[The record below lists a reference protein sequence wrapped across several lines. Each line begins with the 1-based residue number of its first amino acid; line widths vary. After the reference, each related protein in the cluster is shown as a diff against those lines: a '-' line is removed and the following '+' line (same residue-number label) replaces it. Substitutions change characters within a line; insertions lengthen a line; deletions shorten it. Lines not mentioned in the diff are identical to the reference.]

1 MKLIKYFFVLCALTL
16 GFVACDDDDD
26 NKELPDGGSQ
36 VEKVGVA
43 FGETGRT
50 VLRNSSKVQ
59 IPIVLEKA
67 AEAMVRVNVAPV
79 VSDKDTVAEEGIDFN
94 VSEKVI
100 NIPAGETTGY
110 LEIDVLDPGKVT
122 KDMTVDIEIKGVYGA
137 GKKAETNQ
145 TFRLAITSN
154 AFVEFEKAVWTTYES
169 AATNEEY
176 GATCRV
182 PLKVSGELREAATV
196 EIAVADSTAKEYE
209 HFELVSKKITIQP
222 GEETVYVE
230 LIPKDDK
237 EVNYDRIFSLSL
249 LSVDGS
255 NLTIGKTKA
264 VCEVTIVSEEK
275 MKTLSFK
282 EIALTMDEGETKIF
296 EVNIDYAPVEGED
309 PVTVILAQRSGNAE
323 LNVHYTLSASTLTFN
338 AGEKVK
344 YVKLTFQNDE
354 DVVSR
359 DFVIELKSPT
369 GASLSKERST
379 LSVVVKNDDYPSFA
393 SASYTNVE
401 ASGINTIP
409 VNIPGVLEHD
419 VTLQIET
426 KALTAVEG
434 THYELSSETVTIPAG
449 ETTANISFNV
459 GYSLVWQE
467 AAFEIVVKGAEERA
481 YDKEIKTTI
490 SLIQCKYRQLL
501 GDWSFKIGS
510 YDGNGKRQSNLVRDM
525 SFEVKEFNK
534 TFTVKTEFLLD
545 WGTKTFT
552 VEYDPSTGNAK
563 WLNNEPIY
571 TGVNFSGTVIDCYL
585 RTAVQ
590 QDQYWSAFKYAM
602 PLVWDESNKT
612 FTWDIS
618 EKFGLR
624 SDCRRTGTDED
635 VNGSILWFIFKD
647 LSMTKK

>member
-16 GFVACDDDDD
+16 GFVACDDDD
-26 NKELPDGGSQ
+26 NKELPDGGDQ

-59 IPIVLEKA
+59 IPIVLEEA

-79 VSDKDTVAEEGIDFN
+79 ISDKDTVAEEGIDFN
-94 VSEKVI
+94 ISEKVI
-100 NIPAGETTGY
+100 NIPAGETTAY

-137 GKKAETNQ
+137 GEKTETNQ
-145 TFRLAITSN
+145 IFRLAITSN

-176 GATCRV
+176 KATLKV

-196 EIAVADSTAKEYE
+196 EIAVTDSTAKEYQ

-249 LSVDGS
+249 QSVDGS

-275 MKTLSFK
+275 MKTISLK
-282 EIALTMDEGETKIF
+282 EITLEMNEGETKTF

-309 PVTVILAQRSGNAE
+309 PVTVILAPKESGNAD
-323 LNVHYTLSASTLTFN
+323 YTLSAQTLSFET
-338 AGEKVK
+338 GERVK
-344 YVKLTFQNDE
+344 YVELNFPDDKEVYNRE
-354 DVVSR
+354 
-359 DFVIELKSPT
+359 FVLELKSPI
-369 GASLSKERST
+369 GASLSKERSAM
-379 LSVVVKNDDYPSFA
+379 SVVVKNTNDWPYFKG
-393 SASYTNVE
+393 SAYTSKE
-401 ASGINTIP
+401 ASGKNWIP
-409 VNIPGVLEHD
+409 VCIPHAVDHD
-419 VTLQIET
+419 VTLEIEA

-434 THYELSSETVTIPAG
+434 THYELLSETVTIPAG
-449 ETTANISFNV
+449 ETEANVSFNI
-459 GYSLVWQE
+459 GYALEWKE
-467 AAFEIVVKGAEERA
+467 AAFEIKVSGAEGQA
-481 YDKEIKTTI
+481 FDKDIKTTI
-490 SLIQCKYRQLL
+490 SLVQSGYRKLL

-510 YDGNGKRQSNLVRDM
+510 YDGNGVKQSDLIRDM

-571 TGVNFSGTVIDCYL
+571 AGVNFPPVIDCYL
-585 RTAVQ
+585 KIW
-590 QDQYWSAFKYAM
+590 QDGKWSPFKYAI
-602 PLVWDESNKT
+602 PLLWNESNKT
-612 FTWDIS
+612 FTWDIPGTY
-618 EKFGLR
+618 GLY
-624 SDCRRTGTDED
+624 SDCRKTGTEETAD
-635 VNGSILWFIFKD
+635 ITWFIFKD

>member
-16 GFVACDDDDD
+16 GFVACDDDD
-26 NKELPDGGSQ
+26 NKELPDGGDQ

-59 IPIVLEKA
+59 IPIVLEEA
-67 AEAMVRVNVAPV
+67 AKAMVRVNVAPV
-79 VSDKDTVAEEGIDFN
+79 ISDKDTVAEEGIDFN
-94 VSEKVI
+94 ISEKVI
-100 NIPAGETTGY
+100 NIPAGETTAY

-145 TFRLAITSN
+145 IFRLAITSN

-169 AATNEEY
+169 AVTNEEY
-176 GATCRV
+176 KATLKV

-249 LSVDGS
+249 QSVDGS

-282 EIALTMDEGETKIF
+282 EITLEMNEGETKTF

-309 PVTVILAQRSGNAE
+309 PVTVILAPNESGNAE
-323 LNVHYTLSASTLTFN
+323 LNVDYTLSEQTLSFET
-338 AGEKVK
+338 GEKVK
-344 YVKLTFQNDE
+344 YVELDFQDDKEVYNRE
-354 DVVSR
+354 
-359 DFVIELKSPT
+359 FVLELKSPI
-369 GASLSKERST
+369 GASLSKERSAM
-379 LSVVVKNDDYPSFA
+379 SVVVKNTNDWPYFKGNA
-393 SASYTNVE
+393 YTSKE
-401 ASGINTIP
+401 ASGKNWIP
-409 VNIPGVLEHD
+409 VCIPYAVDHD
-419 VTLQIET
+419 VTLEIEA

-434 THYELSSETVTIPAG
+434 THYELLSETVTIPAG
-449 ETTANISFNV
+449 ETEANVNFNI
-459 GYSLVWQE
+459 GYTLEWKE
-467 AAFEIVVKGAEERA
+467 AAFEIKVSGAEGQVF
-481 YDKEIKTTI
+481 DKDIKTTI
-490 SLIQCKYRQLL
+490 SLVQSGYRKLL

-510 YDGNGKRQSNLVRDM
+510 YDGNGVKKSDLIRDM
-525 SFEVKEFNK
+525 TFEVKEFNK
-534 TFTVKTEFLLD
+534 SFTVKTEFLLD
-545 WGTKTFT
+545 WGVKTFT

-571 TGVNFSGTVIDCYL
+571 TGVNFTQGVVDVYL
-585 RTAVQ
+585 KTAVQ
-590 QDQYWSAFKYAM
+590 NDQYWSAFKYAM

-618 EKFGLR
+618 ASYGLQ
-624 SDCRRTGTDED
+624 SDCRKTGTEEAI
-635 VNGSILWFIFKD
+635 NITWFIFKN